1 MLLNTQSETNKNN
14 KFAKLSVNDADL
26 FSSSTNYTNK
36 LKNKPNKKAIAP
48 TKFLKRTA
56 SEPKTQIND
65 IWKEENEEYLN
76 IKPIIANN
84 EKTKVIEKQD
94 SPYNEIYFSK
104 YETLLREYLKDYR
117 KNKQLK

>member
-1 MLLNTQSETNKNN
+1 MLLKNQSETNKNN

-36 LKNKPNKKAIAP
+36 LKNKPNKKKAP
-48 TKFLKRTA
+48 TKFLQRTA

-76 IKPIIANN
+76 IKPIIANT
-84 EKTKVIEKQD
+84 ERIKEIERQD